1 MTTVTVDTFDDQVTK
16 ETLADHL
23 RYIADRIE
31 EGYSSGGIGVA
42 TGSWS
47 TTDIN
52 DDDGDDNDDE

>member
-23 RYIADRIE
+23 RYIADRIG